1 MSHAFSELF
10 TIFLKYWK
18 ETTKVYEKMPRHVQR
33 PQNLQCTG
41 FVFSLKSTRQGM
53 RRIIKIFL
61 KPLHYNG
68 IITNVLQAFMKEKKK
83 MTLDKP
89 GRCV

>member
-18 ETTKVYEKMPRHVQR
+18 ETTKVSEKNAKTYSEATKPFNV
-33 PQNLQCTG
+33 PS
-41 FVFSLKSTRQGM
+41 FVFSLKSTRHGM
-53 RRIIKIFL
+53 RRIIKNFL

-83 MTLDKP
+83 
-89 GRCV
+89 